1 MIRIIDWLFVDEQ
14 TKVDEIIRVLLEINF
29 KKGIFSYWKGK
40 FSYSSSIFIKREQS
54 QDQKVEILIDLN
66 IGTLDR

>member
-29 KKGIFSYWKGK
+29 KKGIFSYWKESFHIQVQFSLNVNRVKIKKWK
-40 FSYSSSIFIKREQS
+40 F
-54 QDQKVEILIDLN
+54 
-66 IGTLDR
+66 